1 MKINPYAVPALL
13 TPAQVSQSI
22 GLGVHVLQNWRNTDI
37 GPPYTKLTTGPQ
49 GRVRYRLEDVLEW
62 QKECWRVV
70 PDGWEP
76 IGEFP
81 GESAPIET
89 DRIEWLPPG
98 RAAIAI
104 GIPIPTLTAW
114 FRRAVGLPFIWI
126 GGRGQHKFM
135 YDRRDVEVFI
145 SRRKADPSIVP
156 VIEKKPR
163 KDPRTRE
170 ERYRML
176 AEVWKEK
183 GHTEDEIRRRSC
195 SLPRPR

>member
-13 TPAQVSQSI
+13 TPAQVSESI

-81 GESAPIET
+81 GESAPNR
-89 DRIEWLPPG
+89 DRSNRMVTSG
-98 RAAIAI
+98 SSC
-104 GIPIPTLTAW
+104 
-114 FRRAVGLPFIWI
+114 
-126 GGRGQHKFM
+126 
-135 YDRRDVEVFI
+135 DRDWD
-145 SRRKADPSIVP
+145 SDSNS
-156 VIEKKPR
+156 
-163 KDPRTRE
+163 D
-170 ERYRML
+170 
-176 AEVWKEK
+176 
-183 GHTEDEIRRRSC
+183 
-195 SLPRPR
+195 SLV